1 MFDLIKLSY
10 SKEDLAPYMSAE
22 TIDYHHGKH
31 LQAYV
36 TFVND
41 FVAKESSLNEKSLEE
56 IIILSSKKNEWQGL
70 FNNAGQVY
78 NHNEFFKTLKK
89 SDNPTL
95 PKDLAEK
102 INKDF
107 GSFDAFKEQF
117 INAGKTQFGS
127 GWVWLVLNNG
137 KLEIRKYS
145 NAGNPVSD
153 GVFGILVCDVWEHA
167 YYIDYRNKRPDF
179 LTTFIDHLVNWEYV
193 EKKMKEVK

>member
-89 SDNPTL
+89 SDSPAL

-127 GWVWLVLNNG
+127 GWVWLVLNNE

-153 GVFGILVCDVWEHA
+153 GVHGILVCDVWEHA